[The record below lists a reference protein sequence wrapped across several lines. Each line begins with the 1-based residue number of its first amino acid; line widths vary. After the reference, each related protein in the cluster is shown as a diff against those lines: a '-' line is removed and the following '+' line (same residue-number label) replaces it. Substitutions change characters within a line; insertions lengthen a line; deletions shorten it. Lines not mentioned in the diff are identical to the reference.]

1 MGSRLILILAVSL
14 ALWPPAQAHPTPA
27 RPPTADA
34 VMLPNGLALPY
45 PTLRVFRAFGRCKGI
60 GKRPERWQS
69 AWKSHE
75 HEGIDLGGLGPDGG
89 LGSAVRSLTRA
100 VVVEI
105 ARGDDLPPKFGVT
118 DRRDGPIERDGETYP
133 RSFELGGYGP
143 VHFFTRA
150 RGWYR
155 TGNMVVT
162 VGVDEPGARLA
173 NHRIRYMHLGA
184 ARPDLKVGDVLAP
197 GEELGVLGGTAVQ
210 DAAPHV
216 HIDIRDP
223 DGESVDVAPLIGLV
237 TSAWCGV
244 PRRQALI
251 DAQAFKAAAGKT
263 PWRPDS
269 WAPPVGDPSLV
280 AGRSQPTIDLL
291 RTPASL
297 VAAGLVPPRARFWHD
312 VLVPPPCT
320 PYVVEEDFSS
330 GAYAGHAWRLR
341 ALRGTSFDLAVTPI
355 GAVRSPHFAVLD
367 QPVDA
372 LCFPSPS
379 SSAPTSVAVTS
390 LAEQRVRIDVGAT
403 TDVLIAVIG
412 ADPYRIT
419 LSERCRTAH

>member
-1 MGSRLILILAVSL
+1 MPSRLIAIAACL
-14 ALWPPAQAHPTPA
+14 ALAHPSFAHAAEPTP
-27 RPPTADA
+27 RPPVADA

-60 GKRPERWQS
+60 GKRPARWQG
-69 AWKSHE
+69 AWKSHD

-100 VVVEI
+100 RVVEI
-105 ARGDDLPPKFGVT
+105 AKGDDLPPKFGIT
-118 DRRDGPIERDGETYP
+118 DRRDGPLERDGETYP
-133 RSFELGGYGP
+133 RSFDLRGYGL

-162 VGVDEPGARLA
+162 VGVAEPGARLA

-184 ARPDLKVGDVLAP
+184 ARPDLKVGDLLEP

-251 DAQAFKAAAGKT
+251 DAQAFRAMGSPSGLLPEAAAGKSA
-263 PWRPDS
+263 WRPDS
-269 WAPPVGDPSLV
+269 WAPPVGDPTLV
-280 AGRSQPTIDLL
+280 SGRALPPVDLL
-291 RTPASL
+291 RTPAPL
-297 VAAGLVPPRARFWHD
+297 VAAGIVPARARFWHD

-341 ALRGTSFDLAVTPI
+341 ALRGTSTT
-355 GAVRSPHFAVLD
+355 SP
-367 QPVDA
+367 
-372 LCFPSPS
+372 
-379 SSAPTSVAVTS
+379 
-390 LAEQRVRIDVGAT
+390 
-403 TDVLIAVIG
+403 
-412 ADPYRIT
+412 
-419 LSERCRTAH
+419 

>member
-1 MGSRLILILAVSL
+1 
-14 ALWPPAQAHPTPA
+14 
-27 RPPTADA
+27 
-34 VMLPNGLALPY
+34 MLPNGLALPY

-60 GKRPERWQS
+60 GKRPARFNGG
-69 AWKSHE
+69 AWKSHD

-100 VVVEI
+100 RVVEI
-105 ARGDDLPPKFGVT
+105 ARADDLPPKFGIT
-118 DRRDGPIERDGETYP
+118 DRRDGPLERDGETYP
-133 RSFELGGYGP
+133 RSFELQGYGL

-162 VGVDEPGARLA
+162 VGVDAPGARLA

-184 ARPDLKVGDVLAP
+184 ARPDLKVGDILEP

-263 PWRPDS
+263 PWRPDT
-269 WAPPVGDPSLV
+269 WAPPVGEPGV
-280 AGRSQPTIDLL
+280 ATRGLALPTVDLL
-291 RTPASL
+291 RTPVPL
-297 VAAGLVPPRARFWHD
+297 VAAGLVPPRARFWYD

-330 GAYAGHAWRLR
+330 GAYAGHAWRFR
-341 ALRGTSFDLAVTPI
+341 ALRGTSYDLAVTAI
-355 GAVRSPHFAVLD
+355 GKVASPHFAVVD
-367 QPVDA
+367 QPVAA
-372 LCFPSPS
+372 LCFPLIPSPTPAS
-379 SSAPTSVAVTS
+379 PPATTSVAVTP
-390 LAEQRVRIDVGAT
+390 LAAERVRIDIGAT

-419 LSERCRTAH
+419 LSERCATP